1 MQENNTVGCKC
12 SDQEKGN
19 GERLKDF
26 VRCGRLCCGVHTQ
39 YEIKLSRQAKHD
51 AENGIWSKV
60 CMECYVGR
68 EGYMNH
74 QGVTRSKTDILLNKR
89 AKIIDKVH
97 LESNRLEKR
106 LEKVQE

>member
-1 MQENNTVGCKC
+1 
-12 SDQEKGN
+12 
-19 GERLKDF
+19 
-26 VRCGRLCCGVHTQ
+26 
-39 YEIKLSRQAKHD
+39 
-51 AENGIWSKV
+51 
-60 CMECYVGR
+60 MECYVGR